1 MIDDVEFVREMLK
14 RIGEKYPSKRQFTLE
29 LGLKN
34 AQTLNYWVIRDRVLG
49 DYKIKVAELLDMK
62 YVVSRKK
69 AIFPRQL
76 IEKL

>member
-34 AQTLNYWVIRDRVLG
+34 AQTLNY
-49 DYKIKVAELLDMK
+49 
-62 YVVSRKK
+62 
-69 AIFPRQL
+69 
-76 IEKL
+76 